1 MFNTRLLEIND
12 VYKEYG
18 PKRVL
23 GNIDLRVNAGELVT
37 VVGPSGC
44 GKSTL
49 LRLILGQEQPTAGNI
64 SISGEPIGLPSK
76 ERGIVYQHY
85 SLFPNLTVL
94 ENVQRYL
101 TLKVN
106 PLTAFLKKS
115 QYAEQVKDILHTV
128 RLYDAMHKYPHELS
142 GGMRQRVAIAQALVA
157 KPKILLMDEPF
168 GALDTGTR
176 TDLQAFLIELWQRE
190 KMTIFFVTHD
200 LDEAIQ
206 LSSRMICLSQ
216 FYTDDRGITDR
227 RGAKIVYDAD
237 MSHIPFSTDAIHRNE
252 VRRIR
257 DDIFDIGFDPTHLQH
272 VRDFNLTHKDS
283 YQTLTIEEDSSS
295 HNISG
300 E

>member
-1 MFNTRLLEIND
+1 MSSKHILHIED

-18 PKRVL
+18 EKRVL
-23 GNIDLRVNAGELVT
+23 GNIDLRVSTGELVT

-49 LRLILGQEQPTAGNI
+49 LRLILGQERPTTGNI
-64 SISGEPIGLPSK
+64 LINGEPVDLPD
-76 ERGIVYQHY
+76 ENRGIVYQHY
-85 SLFPNLTVL
+85 SLFPNLTVI
-94 ENVQRYL
+94 ENVMRSI

-106 PLTAFLKKS
+106 PFVAMANKQDYIS
-115 QYAEQVKDILHTV
+115 QVKDILHTV
-128 RLYDAMHKYPHELS
+128 RLYDHADKYPHELS
-142 GGMRQRVAIAQALVA
+142 GGMRQRAAIAQALVA

-176 TDLQAFLIELWQRE
+176 ADLQAFLLELWERE
-190 KMTIFFVTHD
+190 NMTIFFVTHD

-227 RGAKIVYDAD
+227 RGAKILYDAD
-237 MSHIPFSTDAIHRNE
+237 MSHIPFTSESVHRDDVIE
-252 VRRIR
+252 IR
-257 DDIFDIGFDPTHLQH
+257 DTVFKLGFDPEHLQH
-272 VRDFNLTHKDS
+272 VKDFNLTHKDS
-283 YQTLTIEEDSSS
+283 FQTLTDEEDST
-295 HNISG
+295 NTNG